1 LLALFVGVTLLVQ
14 TSRASSVS
22 YAAGAVDQQSTA
34 CNGSIQS
41 GGSQA
46 TGQTFTAGL
55 PGFVDQIDVAL
66 VKQAPTGGVTVQ
78 LRNVVGETPGTTVL
92 GSATLDDALIPQFGT
107 VVGSPLIAIPLA
119 TPAPVVAGTKY
130 SFVLFNP
137 NPASL
142 FPCAFLL
149 SATDIYRAGD
159 AVTTFDRGASW
170 SKFAFMDL
178 AFRTYVSASLPSS
191 PTPTGTTTA
200 TTTATVTLTGTAT
213 VTPTATPTPSTSL
226 TSPNK
231 DDSPRKLTSEQRQQ
245 RQLTNR
251 SNKDDVHTEGDVVE
265 VHLDGEPP
273 YVVIGMRDGLQHVTL
288 ACGDRC
294 PTIRVGDYLEAEGTK
309 QDEQQFLA
317 DEIAV
322 TSR

>member
-1 LLALFVGVTLLVQ
+1 
-14 TSRASSVS
+14 
-22 YAAGAVDQQSTA
+22 
-34 CNGSIQS
+34 
-41 GGSQA
+41 
-46 TGQTFTAGL
+46 
-55 PGFVDQIDVAL
+55 
-66 VKQAPTGGVTVQ
+66 
-78 LRNVVGETPGTTVL
+78 
-92 GSATLDDALIPQFGT
+92 
-107 VVGSPLIAIPLA
+107 LIAIPLA

-159 AVTTFDRGASW
+159 AVTTFDSGASW

-191 PTPTGTTTA
+191 PTPTGTPTA
-200 TTTATVTLTGTAT
+200 TTTAAVTLTGTAT

-245 RQLTNR
+245 HQLTNR

-265 VHLDGEPP
+265 VHVDGEPP
-273 YVVIGMRDGLQHVTL
+273 YVVIGMRDGLQRITL
-288 ACGDRC
+288 ACADRC

>member
-1 LLALFVGVTLLVQ
+1 
-14 TSRASSVS
+14 
-22 YAAGAVDQQSTA
+22 
-34 CNGSIQS
+34 
-41 GGSQA
+41 
-46 TGQTFTAGL
+46 
-55 PGFVDQIDVAL
+55 
-66 VKQAPTGGVTVQ
+66 
-78 LRNVVGETPGTTVL
+78 
-92 GSATLDDALIPQFGT
+92 
-107 VVGSPLIAIPLA
+107 LIAIPLA

-159 AVTTFDRGASW
+159 AVNSFDSGASW

-191 PTPTGTTTA
+191 PTPTPTSTGTPTA

-213 VTPTATPTPSTSL
+213 LTPTATPTPNTSL

-231 DDSPRKLTSEQRQQ
+231 DDSPRKPTSEQRQQ

-251 SNKDDVHTEGDVVE
+251 SSKDDVHTEGDVVE
-265 VHLDGEPP
+265 VHVDGEPP

-317 DEIAV
+317 DEISV